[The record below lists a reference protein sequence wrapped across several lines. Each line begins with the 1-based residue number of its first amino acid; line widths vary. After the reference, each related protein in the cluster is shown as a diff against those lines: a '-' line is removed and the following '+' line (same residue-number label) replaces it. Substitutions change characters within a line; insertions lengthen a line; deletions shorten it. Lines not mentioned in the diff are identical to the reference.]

1 MMFNELILYSTVFI
15 LFYYYKVSLTTS
27 EGFKIPTVLMAG
39 LFGGGSRNYR
49 PPPQQPVQASFAPVK
64 QESAEGITNTE
75 EEDTKKTKED
85 KGGNGLMSSILNK
98 VRQNSSNSKV
108 GK

>member
-1 MMFNELILYSTVFI
+1 MFNELLIYGTVLILS
-15 LFYYYKVSLTTS
+15 YYYKVSLTTS

-39 LFGGGSRNYR
+39 LFGGGSSNYR
-49 PPPQQPVQASFAPVK
+49 PAVREPVQASFAPVK

-75 EEDTKKTKED
+75 EEDTKKTKEV